1 MTGFVVQGD
10 ILFFYLQCN
19 IVNYI
24 FMFLDLVNYNN
35 PDGQPFLHNPPLKNP
50 VGAI

>member
-10 ILFFYLQCN
+10 ILFYLQCN
-19 IVNYI
+19 IVNYTL
-24 FMFLDLVNYNN
+24 MVLVLVNYNN
-35 PDGQPFLHNPPLKNP
+35 PNGQPFLHNLPFKNP